1 MGLSVAARL
10 FGAAFYVLLL
20 SCGNVSL
27 RRGKIHPGKDIPA
40 DGRFNAVADQSL
52 KLQMKL
58 INVCTESLR
67 TRGEGDIWAA

>member
-10 FGAAFYVLLL
+10 FGAAFYVCCL
-20 SCGNVSL
+20 SCGNVPL
-27 RRGKIHPGKDIPA
+27 HRGEIYPSKDIPA

-67 TRGEGDIWAA
+67 TRGESDIWAA